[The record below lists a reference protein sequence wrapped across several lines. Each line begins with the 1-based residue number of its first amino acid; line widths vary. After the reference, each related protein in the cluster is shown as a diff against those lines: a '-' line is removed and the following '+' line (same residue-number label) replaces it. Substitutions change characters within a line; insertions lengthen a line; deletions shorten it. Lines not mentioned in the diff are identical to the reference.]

1 MALSRREFIGGLA
14 VTFASALARRLSA
27 EAAANEPLLRFGALS
42 DTHLQV
48 TDDPDQLGRVFRWLH
63 DRNAD
68 AVVISGDITEQ
79 GLNTEIDFLVR
90 IWNDAFPGGK
100 AADGRKVE
108 KFWVWGNHDY
118 SDASYMR
125 RMPPEKLAEQIK
137 VSVFGDKDAAWR
149 RIGEGAFPG
158 ETFTKTIKGFSFV
171 GTHWK
176 HEDETVAWLKAHP
189 EVDTSKFFVYV
200 QHPQPAETVF
210 YTAHKRKSHKGL
222 REEIRAYSNC
232 FMVAG
237 HSHRSLSDDLALWQ
251 GDFTVLGAG
260 STKSVSV
267 RGGYENSPGVPAP
280 GKYVPHTRAVESGK
294 ASQGSLVSVYR
305 DKVIV
310 ERMEFYR
317 GQILGDALELPL
329 PLERHPDDPFVIA
342 AQAPAP
348 EFPEGAKVEVSLR
361 PKSKDRLGRV
371 EAQFK
376 VWVPYAQKQGRFGR
390 VVDYVFE
397 ALDAESGDVLVK
409 RKTLQ
414 DFYTCSE
421 KKAMEEGGRCKFAV
435 ADLPA
440 GKSVKFRVTPR
451 NAAGKGGRSLVSEA
465 FRVPARENV

>member
-1 MALSRREFIGGLA
+1 MMALSRREFIGGLA
-14 VTFASALARRLSA
+14 VTFASAFARRLSA

-48 TDDPDQLGRVFRWLH
+48 TDDPDQLGRVFRWLYG
-63 DRNAD
+63 RNAD
-68 AVVISGDITEQ
+68 AVVIAGDITEQ

-100 AADGRKVE
+100 AADGRTVE

-210 YTAHKRKSHKGL
+210 HTARKRKAYKGL
-222 REEIRAYSNC
+222 REEMRAYSNC

-267 RGGYENSPGVPAP
+267 RGGYENSPGTPEP
-280 GKYVPHTRAVESGK
+280 GKYVSHTRAVESGK

-310 ERMEFYR
+310 ERMEFRR
-317 GQILGDALELPL
+317 GQAIGDAWELPL
-329 PLERHPDDPFVIA
+329 PLERHVDEPFVIA

-348 EFPEGAKVEVSLR
+348 EFPEGAKVEVSPR

-371 EAQFK
+371 EAQVK
-376 VWVPYAQKQGRFGR
+376 VWVPYAQKQGRYGR
-390 VVDYVFE
+390 VVDYLFE
-397 ALDAESGDVLVK
+397 ALDAASGKVLLK

-421 KKAMEEGGRCKFAV
+421 KKAMEEGGRCKFAF
-435 ADLPA
+435 ADLPPGA
-440 GKSVKFRVTPR
+440 SVKFRVTPR
-451 NAAGKGGRSLVSEA
+451 NAAGKGGRSLVSEV
-465 FRVPARENV
+465 FKVPVL